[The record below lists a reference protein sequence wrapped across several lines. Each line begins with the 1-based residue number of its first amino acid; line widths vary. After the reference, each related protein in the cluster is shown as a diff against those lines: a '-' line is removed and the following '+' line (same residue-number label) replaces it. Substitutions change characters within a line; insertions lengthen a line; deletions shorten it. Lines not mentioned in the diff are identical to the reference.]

1 MRKFTLPNL
10 EENGLIAGVPSQPQK
25 ASALRRSPRPRTL
38 PHPDRRRAA
47 MWPRPP
53 PPSDASHLSH
63 SLALAQTQSRRS
75 ALYSCRARAAA
86 PQPRTLLHATASRP
100 QASRHRGRALLRR
113 PTLRIS
119 RTRSHL
125 RRRKT
130 VAPRSTAVEPGL
142 RHLNLAPY
150 RTQLPHTLSARAIC
164 SPVSCST
171 LAVRAGLCL
180 MCSRPRS
187 PQSTSHGPAGPLP
200 SATMLP
206 LRVCTLVRATTA
218 PSDSARRSSRAPR
231 TPAARIYVPLPSSR
245 TVRYSPSTRSPLER
259 HISCA

>member
-1 MRKFTLPNL
+1 MLASHRNL
-10 EENGLIAGVPSQPQK
+10 RRQARCVAARALARSRIPTAGVPP
-25 ASALRRSPRPRTL
+25 
-38 PHPDRRRAA
+38 
-47 MWPRPP
+47 
-53 PPSDASHLSH
+53 
-63 SLALAQTQSRRS
+63 
-75 ALYSCRARAAA
+75 C
-86 PQPRTLLHATASRP
+86 
-100 QASRHRGRALLRR
+100 GRALLRR

-119 RTRSHL
+119 RTRSHS
-125 RRRKT
+125 RRRKA

-150 RTQLPHTLSARAIC
+150 CTRLHPDRRRAAIVAAPSSAVRRFARSRTRSHLRRRKAVAPRSTAVEPGLRRLNLAPYRTRLPHTLSARAIC